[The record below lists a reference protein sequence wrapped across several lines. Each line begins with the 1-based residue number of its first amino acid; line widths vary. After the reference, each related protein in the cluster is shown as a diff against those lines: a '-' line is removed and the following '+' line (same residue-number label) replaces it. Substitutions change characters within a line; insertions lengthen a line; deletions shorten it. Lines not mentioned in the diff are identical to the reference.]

1 MAEIGFNSGFGQL
14 PREKFSLNFP
24 SVPFE
29 VNPYPLLLHQS
40 HKAFPS
46 DVTIDNICWGSL
58 RYCFCFLRI
67 YYLKMMLEGQQVAL
81 KGCKEKG
88 GVRKCSQTFLCFPA
102 RKPRSHPLKEVSRGS
117 FWRFPPLSIFCN
129 RIKSCVGTG
138 NSRGVCVL

>member
-1 MAEIGFNSGFGQL
+1 MAEIGFNSDFGQL
-14 PREKFSLNFP
+14 PQEKFSLNFP

-81 KGCKEKG
+81 MGCKEKG

-102 RKPRSHPLKEVSRGS
+102 RLSPVPTLLKRCRAVPFEG
-117 FWRFPPLSIFCN
+117 FLPFLFFA
-129 RIKSCVGTG
+129 TG
-138 NSRGVCVL
+138 